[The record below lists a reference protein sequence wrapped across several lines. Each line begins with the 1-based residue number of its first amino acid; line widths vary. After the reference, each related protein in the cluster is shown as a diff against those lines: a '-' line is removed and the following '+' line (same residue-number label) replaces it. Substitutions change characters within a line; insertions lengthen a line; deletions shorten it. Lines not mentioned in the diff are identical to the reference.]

1 MNRPNGPSQASTS
14 VSDTLGHYATKADLS
29 EMETRITKDMNS
41 LLWKLLGIVV
51 ALIAIVATLTAAI
64 VRILVP

>member
-1 MNRPNGPSQASTS
+1 MNRPNGPSQAATS
-14 VSDTLGHYATKADLS
+14 VSDTLEHYATRADLS

-64 VRILVP
+64 VKILV

>member
-1 MNRPNGPSQASTS
+1 MNRPNGPSRASTS
-14 VSDTLGHYATKADLS
+14 VSDTLEHYATRADLS

-41 LLWKLLGIVV
+41 LLWKLLTIMV

-64 VRILVP
+64 VRILV